1 MLQAIKNKLMNSVIN
16 IAEVVAWHPRIR
28 TKLNAQ
34 DNRRGQRERD
44 LLRAELKSEIRN
56 EIHELARELIHDESF
71 RKDFIDVAQCVI
83 NDDEFG
89 KKLWRRTNVRPAD
102 TDYHWAIIPNS
113 IREARMWQAT
123 MEAADFVMQEIPHL
137 EGKKSPFDVLDY
149 CLSEAKVDGL
159 YLEFGVYSGTTINYI
174 AEQVPA
180 TIYGFDSFEGLPEQW
195 GAVPPGRFHTEGN
208 LPEVRNNVELHKGWF
223 DDTLPRFIKSHP
235 EPVAFIHAD
244 ADLYSSTNTILWT
257 LKDQIVPGT
266 IIVFDEYIN
275 YPYWKEHE
283 YKAFTEL
290 CAEFKREFEYISYAD
305 RGYSV
310 GVRMK

>member
-1 MLQAIKNKLMNSVIN
+1 MNSVIN

-123 MEAADFVMQEIPHL
+123 MEAAD
-137 EGKKSPFDVLDY
+137 
-149 CLSEAKVDGL
+149 
-159 YLEFGVYSGTTINYI
+159 
-174 AEQVPA
+174 
-180 TIYGFDSFEGLPEQW
+180 
-195 GAVPPGRFHTEGN
+195 
-208 LPEVRNNVELHKGWF
+208 
-223 DDTLPRFIKSHP
+223 
-235 EPVAFIHAD
+235 
-244 ADLYSSTNTILWT
+244 
-257 LKDQIVPGT
+257 
-266 IIVFDEYIN
+266 
-275 YPYWKEHE
+275 
-283 YKAFTEL
+283 
-290 CAEFKREFEYISYAD
+290 
-305 RGYSV
+305 
-310 GVRMK
+310 